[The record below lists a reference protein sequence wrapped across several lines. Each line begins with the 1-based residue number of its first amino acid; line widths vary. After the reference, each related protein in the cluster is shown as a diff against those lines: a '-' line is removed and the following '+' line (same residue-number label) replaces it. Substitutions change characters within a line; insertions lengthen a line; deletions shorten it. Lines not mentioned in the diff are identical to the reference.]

1 MKTINEIV
9 KDYTTG
15 EADLEA
21 TNAALEEAGAGFSL
35 RPGQNALTEEDRR
48 QTVVGYY
55 PEQASGY
62 GLLATG
68 TGSMEKVHIVDG
80 RLDHAI
86 NKVLD
91 LPDKTTNMTA
101 YVIICGKTYE
111 VFGDTLEEPRAS
123 KPGKAVQKDVD
134 WSRRP
139 DLAGQT
145 AEQTCRRGRFQVTY
159 DELGYA
165 VKAKRL

>member
-21 TNAALEEAGAGFSL
+21 TNAALEEAGAGVSF
-35 RPGQNALTEEDRR
+35 RPGQNEITEEDRMA
-48 QTVVGYY
+48 TTVGYY
-55 PEQASGY
+55 PSQASGW
-62 GLLATG
+62 GLLSTG
-68 TGSMEKVHIVDG
+68 TGSMERVRVTGG
-80 RLDHAI
+80 RLEHPV
-86 NKVLD
+86 NQVQ
-91 LPDKTTNMTA
+91 PDGSTNMAA
-101 YVIICGKTYE
+101 YVIICGRVYE
-111 VFGDTLEEPRAS
+111 VLGDTLAEPRETEPA
-123 KPGKAVQKDVD
+123 PKARKDAD

-139 DLAGQT
+139 DLANQT
-145 AEQTCRRGRFQVTY
+145 AEQTCRRGRFRVTY

>member
-15 EADLEA
+15 ETDLEA
-21 TNAALEEAGAGFSL
+21 ANAALKEAGAGFSFV
-35 RPGQNALTEEDRR
+35 PGQNEITEEDRR

-55 PEQASGY
+55 PEQASGF
-62 GLLATG
+62 GLLDTG
-68 TGSMEKVHIVDG
+68 TGSMEKVCVTNG
-80 RLDHAI
+80 KLDHAV
-86 NKVLD
+86 NQVQ
-91 LPDKTTNMTA
+91 PDGSTNMAA

-111 VFGDTLEEPRAS
+111 VFGDILKEPRAS

-134 WSRRP
+134 MRRRP
-139 DLAGQT
+139 DLAGQQ
-145 AEQTCRRGRFQVTY
+145 AEQTCRRGHFIVTY
-159 DELGYA
+159 DADGYA

>member
-21 TNAALEEAGAGFSL
+21 TNAALAEAGATFSL
-35 RPGQNALTEEDRR
+35 RPGQNEITDEDSR

-55 PEQASGY
+55 PDQASGW
-62 GLLATG
+62 GLLSTG
-68 TGSMEKVHIVDG
+68 TGSMERVRVTGG
-80 RLDHAI
+80 RLEHPV
-86 NKVLD
+86 NQVQ
-91 LPDKTTNMTA
+91 PDGSTNMAA
-101 YVIICGKTYE
+101 YVIICGRVYE
-111 VFGDTLEEPRAS
+111 VLGDTLAEPRETEPA
-123 KPGKAVQKDVD
+123 PKARKDVD

-145 AEQTCRRGRFQVTY
+145 AEQTCSRGRFRVTY

-165 VKAKRL
+165 VKARRL

>member
-21 TNAALEEAGAGFSL
+21 TNAALEEAGAGVSF
-35 RPGQNALTEEDRR
+35 RPGQNEITEEDRMA
-48 QTVVGYY
+48 TTVGYY
-55 PEQASGY
+55 PSQASGW
-62 GLLATG
+62 GLLSTG
-68 TGSMEKVHIVDG
+68 TGSMEKVRVTNG
-80 RLDHAI
+80 KLDHAV
-86 NKVLD
+86 NQVQ
-91 LPDKTTNMTA
+91 PGGSTNMAA

-145 AEQTCRRGRFQVTY
+145 AEQTCSRGRFQVTY